1 MLANAEEA
9 AESAVAIDP
18 TVLALLT
25 IFGSVTVTVL
35 VGLIGAWLQSKREH
49 ARWLR
54 ERRYEAAVK
63 AYALTKGFDLN
74 WSKTMKI
81 AESEGASE
89 DNPRLLAMLAQAD
102 EPAHHG
108 GGNARAAR
116 DARSPRCREQLPRYA
131 ERIRVARQRGVQ
143 EGRSGLPEERA
154 SYPGHQGLTRKP
166 HPSAEFELPFAANPM
181 RAVPEYGSNGT
192 A

>member
-9 AESAVAIDP
+9 AEAAVAIDP

-54 ERRYEAAVK
+54 ERRFEAVVN

-81 AESEGASE
+81 ASSEGATE
-89 DNPRLLAMLAQAD
+89 DNPRLQAMLAQAD
-102 EPAHHG
+102 ELYTKVAETLAPLAMLG
-108 GGNARAAR
+108 PQDVASNYLDMQNAYESHDKEAFGKAEVAYQESVRRALGIK
-116 DARSPRCREQLPRYA
+116 S
-131 ERIRVARQRGVQ
+131 
-143 EGRSGLPEERA
+143 
-154 SYPGHQGLTRKP
+154 
-166 HPSAEFELPFAANPM
+166 
-181 RAVPEYGSNGT
+181 
-192 A
+192 

>member
-102 EPAHHG
+102 ELHTTVAETLAPLAMLG
-108 GGNARAAR
+108 PQDVASNYLDMQNAYESHDNEAFRK
-116 DARSPRCREQLPRYA
+116 A
-131 ERIRVARQRGVQ
+131 EVAYQKSVRRTLGIK
-143 EGRSGLPEERA
+143 G
-154 SYPGHQGLTRKP
+154 
-166 HPSAEFELPFAANPM
+166 
-181 RAVPEYGSNGT
+181 
-192 A
+192 